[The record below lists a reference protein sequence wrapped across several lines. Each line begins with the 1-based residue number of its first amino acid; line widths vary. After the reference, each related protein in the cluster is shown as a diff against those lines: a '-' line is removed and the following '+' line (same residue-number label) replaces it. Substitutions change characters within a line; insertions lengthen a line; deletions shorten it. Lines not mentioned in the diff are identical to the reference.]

1 MIKRFIDIIVS
12 LGILILLFPAFVVIA
27 VAVVLDSGFPVF
39 YRGERIGKDG
49 RLFRIIKFRSMYVGS
64 AQGPAITG
72 KDDPRVTPV
81 GKFLRKWKLDE
92 LPQFYNVLKGEMS
105 LVGPRPEAP
114 QYVEFYSDE
123 EKIVL
128 SVRPGVTGV
137 SQLLFRNEEEMLEG
151 PDPERFYLDVL
162 MRQKIRCD
170 VAYVRNQSL
179 VFDLVL
185 ILLTLV
191 AVVLPREPGIKKLLL
206 EKFLKTGVD
215 MNFKNFSESGG

>member
-1 MIKRFIDIIVS
+1 MLKRFLDIIVS
-12 LGILILLFPAFVVIA
+12 LALLILLFPVFVVIA

-39 YRGERIGKDG
+39 YRGERIGKAG
-49 RLFRIIKFRSMYVGS
+49 RTFRIIKFRSMYVGS

-72 KDDPRVTPV
+72 KDDPRVTRV

-123 EKIVL
+123 EKMVL

-191 AVVLPREPGIKKLLL
+191 AVVLPRKPGIKKLLL

-215 MNFKNFSESGG
+215 MNFKNFSVSGG

>member
-1 MIKRFIDIIVS
+1 MLKRFLDIIVS
-12 LGILILLFPAFVVIA
+12 LVLLILLFPVFVVIA

-39 YRGERIGKDG
+39 YRGERIGRGG
-49 RLFRIIKFRSMYVGS
+49 RPFRIIKFRSMYVSS

-72 KDDPRVTPV
+72 RDDPRVTRV

-114 QYVEFYSDE
+114 QYVEFYSDD
-123 EKIVL
+123 EKKVL

-151 PDPERFYLDVL
+151 PDPERFYLDIL
-162 MRQKIRCD
+162 MRQKLCCD
-170 VAYVRNQSL
+170 LAYIRNQSL

-191 AVVLPREPGIKKLLL
+191 AVVFPREPGIKKFLL

-215 MNFKNFSESGG
+215 MNFKNFSVSGG

>member
-1 MIKRFIDIIVS
+1 MVKRFLDIIVS
-12 LGILILLFPAFVVIA
+12 LVLLIILFPVFVVIA

-39 YRGERIGKDG
+39 YRGERIGRDG

-72 KDDPRVTPV
+72 KDDPRVTRV

-114 QYVEFYSDE
+114 QYVEFYTDDE
-123 EKIVL
+123 KKVL

-162 MRQKIRCD
+162 MRQKLRCD
-170 VAYVRNQSL
+170 LAYVNNQSL

-191 AVVLPREPGIKKLLL
+191 AVVLPSAPGIKKLLFG
-206 EKFLKTGVD
+206 KFLKTFED
-215 MNFKNFSESGG
+215 WYRLEF